1 MTTTATATEEDK
13 RRWDLTTKV
22 QKSPRFLPKHIEND
36 VVRTLSL
43 SLSLESEVTPSPSK
57 NNNKNNRKLTFCL
70 LKRFFSLPHVR
81 DVM

>member
-1 MTTTATATEEDK
+1 MGSDDQGTQK
-13 RRWDLTTKV
+13 PSFFTKT
-22 QKSPRFLPKHIEND
+22 HHEND

>member
-1 MTTTATATEEDK
+1 MTTTTTTATEEDK

-57 NNNKNNRKLTFCL
+57 NKNKKADLLFIKTF
-70 LKRFFSLPHVR
+70 FFSSPR

>member
-1 MTTTATATEEDK
+1 MGSD
-13 RRWDLTTKV
+13 DQGTKKPSFFTKT
-22 QKSPRFLPKHIEND
+22 QIEND

-43 SLSLESEVTPSPSK
+43 SLSLESEVTPSPS
-57 NNNKNNRKLTFCL
+57 NNNNKKNNRKLTFCL